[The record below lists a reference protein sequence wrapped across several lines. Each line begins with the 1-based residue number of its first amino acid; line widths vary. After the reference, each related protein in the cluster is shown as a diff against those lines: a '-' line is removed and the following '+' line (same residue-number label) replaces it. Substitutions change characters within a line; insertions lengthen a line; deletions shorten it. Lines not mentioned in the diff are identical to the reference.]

1 MIKKHK
7 ILETIVNTF
16 NFSNHFTSKTK
27 QINTLFPLSSERKK
41 YLYYMALE
49 VDNRPFTLANGYGF
63 RSFFKEIGV
72 QNLDRHSIS
81 AVVRDICDLVKEN
94 VKIELSIP
102 NVISLYMDH
111 ASFGGSKYISIW
123 ITYISESFDCKKIL
137 IDFCDVPNKCSNTTY
152 NILLNTM
159 NDYNINSK
167 VSFCINDSAHDL
179 SCAMKNF
186 RTITHVQCFA
196 HKTHNTVIN
205 SVNSNEY

>member
-1 MIKKHK
+1 
-7 ILETIVNTF
+7 
-16 NFSNHFTSKTK
+16 
-27 QINTLFPLSSERKK
+27 
-41 YLYYMALE
+41 
-49 VDNRPFTLANGYGF
+49 
-63 RSFFKEIGV
+63 
-72 QNLDRHSIS
+72 
-81 AVVRDICDLVKEN
+81 
-94 VKIELSIP
+94 
-102 NVISLYMDH
+102 MDH
-111 ASFGGSKYISIW
+111 ASFGGNKYISIW

-167 VSFCINDSAHDL
+167 VSFCRSDSAHDL